1 MRLTA
6 VRTSLVVLALPLGL
20 LMLVVAAFVEAAAG
34 VQRQAHAQNLSTV
47 SVSCPSQVAAVGT
60 DDAPGA
66 VKCTFAVSPAPQGG
80 LTVRY
85 EVTGVGSRSLGYQQS
100 VVIAS
105 ASGTDRIYYLSE
117 ATEITVRIVT
127 DSAYSVGS
135 PSEATIAVGTSSA
148 YSGVGLHVNEAEA
161 LDGYTLISSAFH
173 APFYLIDNQGRKAY
187 SWDTSGRLGKLL
199 DNGNLI
205 TGNTI
210 SSVNEI
216 GPDGTATYSY
226 TTNDQHHDMLKL
238 ANGNFLF
245 INSEYYTRAQSIAA
259 GADPACLGSNGLE
272 VDSIVEIKPTSSTG
286 GQVVWKWNVWDH
298 LIQDHDSTKDNYGVI
313 KDHPELIDINYG
325 ICQIS
330 SGSNG
335 FLQNPH
341 HLTHLNSIDYN
352 ASLDQILIT
361 SRHFSELWVIDH
373 GTTTQ
378 QAATSVGGNSGM
390 GGNLLY
396 RFGNPRTHQ
405 SGSKSDQRLFFPHN
419 AHWIPSG
426 LQGAG
431 NVLIYNNGHEH
442 PGFLRNYAS
451 VDELALPATEYT
463 YLRAGDGFM
472 QPTLLWTH
480 RLSEHTWIMANAQ
493 RLPNGN
499 TLIAEGN
506 HARISE
512 VTPEGDVVWHYIS
525 PLARGTE
532 VLAQGGSPGNPSD
545 IWVYRAYKYAAD
557 HPGIAA
563 LTLTPV
569 ADRISLAAAAV
580 VVQACTVTATADD
593 LIELVRHYHDLNKS
607 RSDYNQNW
615 FRVLIAFGVET
626 SDSLEPFTVAE
637 AIEAEKIWDGWT
649 PIRVELERREAQCPS
664 STSPAV
670 SISAGSGV
678 TEGSAASFTLTASP
692 APSADLDVTV
702 NITASGSFGVTT
714 GSRTVTISTTGTATF
729 TVATTGDTVDETDG
743 SVTAALASGTGYS
756 VDSSASSAT
765 VTVSDDDDPPPSVPE
780 ISITAGSA
788 VIEGSAASFT
798 LTASPVPSAALQVN
812 VNVTASGAYGV
823 TTGSQTVTIPT
834 SGTATFTVATTGDT
848 VDETDGSV
856 TVTLAS
862 GTGYSVDSSAS
873 SATVTVSDDDDPP
886 PSVPEISI
894 SAGSGVIEG
903 SAASF
908 TLTASPAP
916 ASALGVSVN
925 VTASGAYGV
934 TTGSRTVTIPTSG
947 TATLTI
953 STTSDSTDEPDGSVT
968 VTLATGSGY
977 DLDSSASAATVTVS
991 DDDDPP
997 PPPVDVVTISVEES
1011 TYVEGRSPFY
1021 LIRFKLSKPAS
1032 ERVTVKYTPGVL
1044 GTGAGYAT
1052 AGEDF
1057 VVRTSS
1063 ISFRPGVTSN
1073 IGLIYALNDRVKEP
1087 DETFTIVLS
1096 EPQGVHISDKQPVLT
1111 IKDND

>member
-6 VRTSLVVLALPLGL
+6 VRTSLIVLALPLGL
-20 LMLVVAAFVEAAAG
+20 LMLVAAAFIEAAAG
-34 VQRQAHAQNLSTV
+34 VQRQAQAQNLSTV

-66 VKCTFAVSPAPQGG
+66 VQCTFAVSPAPQGG

-148 YSGVGLHVNEAEA
+148 YSGAGLHVNEAEA

-173 APFYLIDNQGRKAY
+173 NPFYLIDNQGRKAY
-187 SWDTSGRLGKLL
+187 SWDTTGRLGKLL

-216 GPDGTATYSY
+216 SPDGTATYSY
-226 TTNDQHHDMLKL
+226 TTNDQHHDMMKL

-259 GADPACLGSNGLE
+259 GADPACLGSDGLE
-272 VDSIVEIKPTSSTG
+272 VDSIVEIKPTGSTG

-298 LIQDHDSTKDNYGVI
+298 LIQDYDSTKDNYGVI

-325 ICQIS
+325 ICQIQD
-330 SGSNG
+330 GSNG

-419 AHWIPSG
+419 AHWIPRG

-499 TLIAEGN
+499 TLITEGN

-532 VLAQGGSPGNPSD
+532 VLAQDGSPGNPSD

-569 ADRISLAAAAV
+569 ADRIPLAAAAV
-580 VVQACTVTATADD
+580 VVQACTVTATADG
-593 LIELVRHYHDLNKS
+593 LIERVRHYHDLNKS

-670 SISAGSGV
+670 SISAGSAV
-678 TEGSAASFTLTASP
+678 T
-692 APSADLDVTV
+692 
-702 NITASGSFGVTT
+702 
-714 GSRTVTISTTGTATF
+714 
-729 TVATTGDTVDETDG
+729 
-743 SVTAALASGTGYS
+743 
-756 VDSSASSAT
+756 
-765 VTVSDDDDPPPSVPE
+765 
-780 ISITAGSA
+780 
-788 VIEGSAASFT
+788 EGSAASFT

-908 TLTASPAP
+908 TLAASPVPSAALQVNVNVTASGAYGVTTGSQTVTIPTSGTATFTVATTGDSIDEADGSVTVALATGTGYSVDSSASSASVTIADDDTPQISISAGSSITEGGSASFTLTASPAP

-953 STTSDSTDEPDGSVT
+953 STTSDSVDEPDGSVT

-997 PPPVDVVTISVEES
+997 PPPADAVMVSIGDMTITEGGGWGGWFNVMVTLNKKSD
-1011 TYVEGRSPFY
+1011 RS
-1021 LIRFKLSKPAS
+1021 
-1032 ERVTVKYTPGVL
+1032 VTVEYRTEILGV
-1044 GTGAGYAT
+1044 GSGYASGGDDYGGIGGRLT
-1052 AGEDF
+1052 
-1057 VVRTSS
+1057 
-1063 ISFRPGVTSN
+1063 FRAGVTERR
-1073 IGLIYALNDRVKEP
+1073 IGIRIRDDWIKEP
-1087 DETFTIVLS
+1087 DETFQILLSDPSGAVIGDGQAIITIR
-1096 EPQGVHISDKQPVLT
+1096 
-1111 IKDND
+1111 DND